1 MRSPQPDDEE
11 MIHLRRH
18 MFNPDNALRSEA
30 TQRLYACYA
39 VAYTVVDVL
48 AAVLFIV
55 GSILFFRES
64 TTTTGTWLFLIGSI
78 LFGVRPC
85 ISLVREWHLLRI
97 RDYDDLAAEA

>member
-1 MRSPQPDDEE
+1 MSGR
-11 MIHLRRH
+11 
-18 MFNPDNALRSEA
+18 MFDPRNAMCSRA
-30 TQRLYACYA
+30 GQRIYAYYA
-39 VAYTVVDVL
+39 IAYTVVDVA
-48 AAVLFIV
+48 AAVLFVI

-97 RDYDDLAAEA
+97 RDYGDLAAEA